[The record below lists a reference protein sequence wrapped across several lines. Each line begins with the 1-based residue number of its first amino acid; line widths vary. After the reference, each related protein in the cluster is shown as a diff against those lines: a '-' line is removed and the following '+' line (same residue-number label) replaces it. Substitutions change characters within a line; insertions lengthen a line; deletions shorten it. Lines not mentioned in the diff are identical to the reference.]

1 MEGATIPRVTL
12 TDELVDQDRPATGGN
27 LWADSGEERSVDPR
41 SGVEL
46 VDLSHPFGSHTPVYP
61 GYKDV
66 IIRRPVT
73 HASHG
78 VMTQRL
84 VMVMHNST
92 HVNAPIHLIAGA
104 PALNELP
111 LSLFF
116 GSGVVLDVPKGRWE
130 LIEPED
136 LEAAGPE
143 VRKGDIVVVNTG
155 WHRLYSDSQ
164 RYFGEG
170 PGLSEAAAEWLLERG
185 AKLVAI
191 DTAFID
197 HPMATS
203 LGRHRKGPIV
213 KEIPRRYEEVTGRV
227 PEVEFPDWN
236 PAHKRLLA
244 AGVPTIENVG
254 GAVDQ
259 LNGKRVTL
267 QASPWNWRMGD
278 ACVVRLTAL
287 LDPAQ
292 TYEFGKGE

>member
-1 MEGATIPRVTL
+1 MERATVPRVTL

-27 LWADSGEERSVDPR
+27 LWAGSEEERSIDPR

-46 VDLSHPFGSHTPVYP
+46 IDLSHPFGSHTPIYP
-61 GYKDV
+61 GYKDI

-84 VMVMHNST
+84 VMTMHHST
-92 HVNAPIHLIAGA
+92 HVNAPVHLIDGA
-104 PALNELP
+104 ADLSRLP

-130 LIEPED
+130 TIEPDD
-136 LEAAGPE
+136 LEAAGT
-143 VRKGDIVVVNTG
+143 VRENDIVIVDTG
-155 WHRLYSDSQ
+155 WHRYYSDSQ

-170 PGLSEAAAEWLLERG
+170 PGLSVAAAEWLLERG
-185 AKLVAI
+185 AKLVGI
-191 DTAFID
+191 DTATID

-203 LGRHRKGPIV
+203 LGFHRKGPVV
-213 KEIPRRYEEVTGRV
+213 KEIPRRFEEVTGLDPRS
-227 PEVEFPDWN
+227 EFPDWN
-236 PAHKRLLA
+236 LAHKVLLR

-254 GAVDQ
+254 GAVDEVA
-259 LNGKRVTL
+259 GRRVTL
-267 QASPWNWRMGD
+267 QAIPWKWRMGD
-278 ACVVRLTAL
+278 ACTVRLTAL
-287 LDPAQ
+287 VDSAG